1 MLIAF
6 VLSSILVF
14 YSYEFVDQSL
24 STLDFYVD
32 SDRKRYIQKNIV
44 KGIYLMILSLF
55 ATLYFCF
62 FPWDNTVLKT
72 LAACYVSNDIVG
84 LYRCDLPT
92 STKIHHATSG
102 MFLIF
107 TYTLDFVV
115 SEVGSLLVYYTYFSS
130 LAFAVNIYL
139 GLRLCF
145 EIQPPWLYDLRKI
158 CKWWY
163 LIVCFINWTTQL
175 YLMSSLNLQIGVY
188 SSMIL
193 LIVMDDV
200 VLLKWLF
207 KEDW

>member
-1 MLIAF
+1 MFIAF
-6 VLSSILVF
+6 AISCLLVY
-14 YSYEFVDQSL
+14 YSYETVDRSLAFVGC
-24 STLDFYVD
+24 YAD
-32 SDRKRYIQKNIV
+32 SDRKLYIQKNIV
-44 KGIYLMILSLF
+44 KGVYLMILSVCT
-55 ATLYFCF
+55 TLYFCF

-84 LYRCDLPT
+84 LYMVKLPT

-107 TYTLDFVV
+107 TYTLDFLV

-145 EIQPPWLYDLRKI
+145 EIHPPWLNDLRNF

-163 LIVCFINWTTQL
+163 LTVCFLNWTTQL
-175 YLMSSLNLQIGVY
+175 YMMSGLNLQVGVY

-193 LIVMDDV
+193 LIVLDDV